1 MAGTAKAAD
10 TLEKVSKKVYK
21 LRSTN
26 KFLTVSALGVQFM
39 NGKFQTTDPDVAKAL
54 MDFAGVELEEE

>member
-10 TLEKVSKKVYK
+10 TPEKVSKRVYK

-39 NGKFQTTDPDVAKAL
+39 NGKFQTTDPAVAKAL